1 MKSKKPSIPREPQ
14 NLSLRYGEIGISAVA
29 AAMRY
34 QGEDKSPGMAAGTEP
49 SRTLGDMVPLEA
61 ASHVLAA
68 VDVDL
73 GAVHVGRCFRA

>member
-34 QGEDKSPGMAAGTEP
+34 QAKA
-49 SRTLGDMVPLEA
+49 RLEEA
-61 ASHVLAA
+61 PAQ
-68 VDVDL
+68 
-73 GAVHVGRCFRA
+73 RALEEIAPEVST

>member
-34 QGEDKSPGMAAGTEP
+34 QGEDKSPSMAAGTEP
-49 SRTLGDMVPLEA
+49 RRALGDMVPE
-61 ASHVLAA
+61 
-68 VDVDL
+68 
-73 GAVHVGRCFRA
+73 GAWGSLTRAGRR